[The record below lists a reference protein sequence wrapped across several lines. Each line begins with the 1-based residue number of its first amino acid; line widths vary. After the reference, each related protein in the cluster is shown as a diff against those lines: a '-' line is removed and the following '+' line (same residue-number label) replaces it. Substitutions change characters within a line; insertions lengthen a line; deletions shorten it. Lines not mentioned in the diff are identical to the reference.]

1 MRAQVAALSAEI
13 DRMSIDRLRIEAVI
27 ARGDAAVSVPDV
39 AAIRRG
45 VTFETR
51 RYVIERLDVR
61 ARTRV
66 LDDGRRVLDVLLTL
80 PGVEQS
86 RAVIV
91 SRDIHI
97 AAHSDRR
104 PALAI
109 TLPLPPPGPHAR
121 NAAGRFTPTPRP
133 SPETKRAPRRGR

>member
-66 LDDGRRVLDVLLTL
+66 LDDGRRVLDVSLTL
-80 PGVEQS
+80 PGVEES
-86 RAVIV
+86 HTLIV
-91 SRDIHI
+91 SRDIQT
-97 AAHSDRR
+97 AGQNARR
-104 PALAI
+104 PTLTT
-109 TLPLPPPGPHAR
+109 TLPLPP
-121 NAAGRFTPTPRP
+121 AGM
-133 SPETKRAPRRGR
+133 RGRHASGRYVSAR

>member
-1 MRAQVAALSAEI
+1 MVRVSSANQAADDRNGIPRQLATTRQYCAAQLS
-13 DRMSIDRLRIEAVI
+13 
-27 ARGDAAVSVPDV
+27 

-45 VTFETR
+45 VTFEAK

-91 SRDIHI
+91 FRDIHI